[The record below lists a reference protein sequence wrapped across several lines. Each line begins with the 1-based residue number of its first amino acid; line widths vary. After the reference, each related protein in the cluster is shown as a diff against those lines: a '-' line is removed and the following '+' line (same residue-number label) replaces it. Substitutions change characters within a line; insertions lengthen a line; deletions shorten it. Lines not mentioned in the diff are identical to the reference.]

1 MDTTTNASMNKDF
14 FDKASQSLKQH
25 YPFYMKLN
33 IFVDID
39 EINFQKEITEKY
51 IDAAFKHNN
60 NVLNNQFVDAGF
72 DVFCP
77 FDSEFQDTPLV
88 KIDFNIKCSAQM
100 ISSNSLNSNIV
111 YNSGFYMYP
120 RSSISKTP
128 FRMANS
134 LGIIDSGYR
143 GNLIGAF
150 DILDFNQKTTIKKYD
165 RLVQICA
172 PGLLPILVEIVDS
185 LDKLGEKTS
194 RGSGGFGSTGV

>member
-25 YPFYMKLN
+25 YPYPFYMKLN

-39 EINFQKEITEKY
+39 EIN
-51 IDAAFKHNN
+51 N

-72 DVFCP
+72 DIFCP